1 MHGNGPLWL
10 TVFEGPGNDA
20 QAGQMFVVGRNRPSE
35 LNATLRYIV
44 RELSLFPS
52 RSPQRDQHPQV
63 GPAVRIRFPP
73 ARSQVRTLRP
83 GGSEA
88 RLLPTLAV
96 CDLGDRSE
104 LILSGILARRLS
116 AALFYNV
123 KEFQPRLAPAPGTIV
138 QPVQPVLDRCPVS
151 DV

>member
-52 RSPQRDQHPQV
+52 RSPQRDQHPQWDQEFESAFLQQ
-63 GPAVRIRFPP
+63 P
-73 ARSQVRTLRP
+73 
-83 GGSEA
+83 
-88 RLLPTLAV
+88 V
-96 CDLGDRSE
+96 C
-104 LILSGILARRLS
+104 LSGDPRVCQRKVPHFGGVLRMVWDVRRDVQASNRDSVALS
-116 AALFYNV
+116 L
-123 KEFQPRLAPAPGTIV
+123 
-138 QPVQPVLDRCPVS
+138 
-151 DV
+151 

>member
-52 RSPQRDQHPQV
+52 RSPQRDQHPQWDQEFESAFLQRGV
-63 GPAVRIRFPP
+63 CKLSVPASTAVAVLGHSILITSAGASTSRG
-73 ARSQVRTLRP
+73 ADLSVA
-83 GGSEA
+83 A
-88 RLLPTLAV
+88 RLIAL
-96 CDLGDRSE
+96 E
-104 LILSGILARRLS
+104 RR
-116 AALFYNV
+116 
-123 KEFQPRLAPAPGTIV
+123 
-138 QPVQPVLDRCPVS
+138 PVS
-151 DV
+151 P